1 MTRKIG
7 SECLRLICWVVAVM
21 LASLAWSQPAQSEF
35 FPGLD
40 EDSMRVRLLHYDL
53 QPLEGIWQYKA
64 EHMTLGIERCVGI
77 KDAEYRIILLHSD
90 DLELMPGM
98 VIGYMASSVD
108 ASKFRLW
115 LYSERNRLTLH
126 GPMEAVATFNR
137 DKGTIIFDPPHW
149 KVKIRANFVR
159 FLPSIFRIV
168 SISPEKQEERL
179 PVGFNKVFPLDGEH
193 RQLNQIRY
201 L

>member
-1 MTRKIG
+1 MKFLWSLLLSLG
-7 SECLRLICWVVAVM
+7 CLIAM
-21 LASLAWSQPAQSEF
+21 AAPPQGEF

-40 EDSMRVRLLHYDL
+40 EDSMRVRLLQYDL
-53 QPLEGIWQYKA
+53 QPIEGIWQYKA
-64 EHMTLGIERCVGI
+64 EHMTLGIERCNGVEN
-77 KDAEYRIILLHSD
+77 AEYRIILLHSA

-98 VIGYMASSVD
+98 VIGYLASSVD
-108 ASKFRLW
+108 ETKYRLW
-115 LYSERNRLTLH
+115 LYSERNRLTLR

-149 KVKIRANFVR
+149 SVKVHANFMR

-168 SISPEKQEERL
+168 SISPEKHEERL
-179 PVGFNKVFPLDGEH
+179 PVGFNKLFPTDGDT
-193 RQLNQIRY
+193 RRFDRVRY